1 MVSVNV
7 FHWTHP
13 GYSESLGSNPT
24 TLMSQLLLVQ
34 IQIVVLL
41 NPGTNPLDLTA
52 LTKNLVTPSHPGSTR
67 WVRAC
72 ASWPH
77 SNPSSADSEPR
88 TGGCRRTLK
97 SKSRL
102 RNLDCRYRNCRLK
115 ASKPDLD
122 KPCMSNSAW
131 TVQTSLYKTRYFQQ
145 MAVHSN
151 RFCESWYTRIFLHP
165 WGQLKSCW

>member
-7 FHWTHP
+7 FHWTYP
-13 GYSESLGSNPT
+13 GYLESLGSNPA

-52 LTKNLVTPSHPGSTR
+52 LTQNLVTPSHPGSTR
-67 WVRAC
+67 WVRAEH
-72 ASWPH
+72 SNPH
-77 SNPSSADSEPR
+77 SNPVSADSEPR
-88 TGGCRRTLK
+88 TGGSRRTLK
-97 SKSRL
+97 SKSHL

-122 KPCMSNSAW
+122 KPCMSNCVNCTNKPVWDTILPADGSAFK
-131 TVQTSLYKTRYFQQ
+131 SLLWIEIQGF
-145 MAVHSN
+145 
-151 RFCESWYTRIFLHP
+151 FYTLEDN
-165 WGQLKSCW
+165 